1 MAITI
6 HRLEKARLLLG
17 WFFCDGKIMK
27 AKAGAWN
34 FYVPALNI
42 KLAYPN
48 NGKIHCLRPV
58 TPPFEKLMS
67 GALDDER
74 IGRYSADD
82 WKQALTKSTRRRAAE
97 NYISAARLHAAG
109 LGPKPL
115 GICYVGNF
123 SYKPFGPWSE
133 TAGILIED
141 IHKLPPKANATEE
154 EILAAGVTLDGIKSC
169 VRQQINGYV
178 SDLNSVI
185 GVMPVDAEDEIEAV
199 LKQLAGQVGES
210 AMA

>member
-1 MAITI
+1 MILQIHQIDHGRLFLGYFVHGKKI
-6 HRLEKARLLLG
+6 HRV
-17 WFFCDGKIMK
+17 
-27 AKAGAWN
+27 KAGAWN

-42 KLAYPN
+42 KLAYPKN
-48 NGKIHCLRPV
+48 ANIHCLRPI

-67 GALDDER
+67 GVLDDER

-115 GICYVGNF
+115 GICYVRNF

-154 EILAAGVTLDGIKSC
+154 QILAAGVTLDGIKSC

-185 GVMPVDAEDEIEAV
+185 GVMPVDAEDEIEAI
-199 LKQLAGQVGES
+199 LKQLAAQVGEP
-210 AMA
+210 ATA